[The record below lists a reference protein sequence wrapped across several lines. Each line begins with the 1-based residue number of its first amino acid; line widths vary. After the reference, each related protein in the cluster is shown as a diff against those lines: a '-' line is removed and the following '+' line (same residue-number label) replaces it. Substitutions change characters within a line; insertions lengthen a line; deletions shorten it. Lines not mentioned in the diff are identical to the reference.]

1 MNYIVKRILNMN
13 YKNFFIEINVVH
25 KESKKPRI
33 FIFFDMINCGFK
45 YKAGYIDYRLFKM
58 YEMNKKERKTIITR
72 GINND
77 YIKLLNDSNYIGV
90 FSDKAKFNEVYK
102 KYLCRDFLLISE
114 DNYEEYLKFVSRHNE
129 FIAKPL
135 SESCGKGVEKIKID
149 NTNEREIFDNLI
161 SNKQLL
167 LEEVAVQHKDLN
179 KLHPYSINTIRVVTI
194 YGNVVYALLRIGNN
208 KNVVD
213 NFNHEGLC
221 AKIEIEKG
229 DIKFP
234 AIDKKG
240 NVYENHPLTNENI
253 IGFKIP
259 YWQEVVK
266 LVKDAS
272 KLNDKVNY
280 IGWDICIGTD
290 KPFIIEANEY
300 PGHDLYQLPAH
311 RDNNIGLKPYFDKVI
326 NEYKK

>member
-1 MNYIVKRILNMN
+1 MNYILKRILNMN
-13 YKNFFIEINVVH
+13 YANFFKEINIVH
-25 KESKKPRI
+25 KESKKFSI
-33 FIFFDMINCGFK
+33 SIFFDMIICGFK
-45 YKAGYIDYRLFKM
+45 YKAGYTDYRLFKM
-58 YEMNKKERKTIITR
+58 YDMNKDERKTIITR

-77 YIKLLNDSNYIGV
+77 YIKLLNDPNFIGV
-90 FSDKAKFNEVYK
+90 FNDKAKFNEIYK
-102 KYLCRDFLLISE
+102 NYLNRDFLLL
-114 DNYEEYLKFVSRHNE
+114 DNNYDEFLNFVSKHNE

-135 SESCGKGVEKIKID
+135 SESCGKGVEKVEIKD
-149 NTNEREIFDNLI
+149 NNQKKVYDSLI
-161 SNKQLL
+161 ENKQLL
-167 LEEVAVQHKDLN
+167 IEELAKQHQDLN

-194 YGNVVYALLRIGNN
+194 YGEVVYALLRIGNN
-208 KNVVD
+208 KNIVD

-229 DIKFP
+229 SIDFP

-240 NVYENHPLTNENI
+240 NIYNNHPLTNEKI
-253 IGFKIP
+253 IGFEVP
-259 YWQEVVK
+259 YWDKVIE

-280 IGWDICIGTD
+280 IGWDICIGAD

-311 RDNNIGLKPYFDKVI
+311 RNNNYGLKPYFDEII
-326 NEYKK
+326 NKYKK